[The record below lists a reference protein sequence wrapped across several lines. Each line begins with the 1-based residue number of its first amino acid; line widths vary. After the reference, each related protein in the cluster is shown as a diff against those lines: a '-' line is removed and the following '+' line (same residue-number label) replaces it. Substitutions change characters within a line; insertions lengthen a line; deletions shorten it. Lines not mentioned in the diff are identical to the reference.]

1 MRINTSLLALTIV
14 LGLFSCKSEKETT
27 KKVDF
32 DIEIDSR
39 ERATRANIRGLFLV
53 NDSIGWA
60 SGSGGTFLR
69 MVDGETWISDT
80 VSGYTHLDFRDA
92 HAFDAKTAL
101 LMAAGNEGR
110 ILRTQDGGI
119 SWTEVYT
126 RLDSGIFLDGM
137 DFDGEN
143 GYCYGDPIDGK
154 FVLIRSQDNGKTWL
168 DIPSEIQPM
177 AFPNEAGIAASGTG
191 IVVSGADVWIATGG
205 DTSRI
210 LWWKADQASWLESGS
225 TLSQG
230 GGCGVFSLC
239 YSDAAKLML
248 VGGCYL
254 DSTKVTGNSAISDYS
269 DYDSETEHKWSYTT
283 RFQLESPPRGYR
295 SCVASSSLK
304 ELLVTCGRTGVE
316 YSLDDGLNWI
326 PLSDEGYY
334 TCALADSTGW
344 LMGKRGK
351 MAKLRWNSAQK

>member
-1 MRINTSLLALTIV
+1 MRISTLLIALTFV
-14 LGLFSCKSEKETT
+14 SGLFSCKSEKEPT

-39 ERATRANIRGLFLV
+39 ERAAKANIRGLFLV

-69 MVDGETWISDT
+69 MVNGETWISDT
-80 VSGYTHLDFRDA
+80 VSGYTHLDFRDV
-92 HAFDAKTAL
+92 HSFDANTAL

-110 ILRTQDGGI
+110 VLRTEDGGT

-137 DFDGEN
+137 DFHDN
-143 GYCYGDPIDGK
+143 VGYCYGDPIDGS
-154 FVLIRSQDNGKTWL
+154 FVLIRSEDHGKTWQ
-168 DIPSEIQPM
+168 DIPSEMQPM
-177 AFPNEAGIAASGTG
+177 AFPNEAGFAASGTG
-191 IVVSGADVWIATGG
+191 IVVNGRDVWIATGG

-210 LWWKADQASWLESGS
+210 LWWNADQSSWFESGS
-225 TLSQG
+225 ILSQG
-230 GGCGVFSLC
+230 TGCGVFSLC
-239 YSDAAKLML
+239 YSDATKLIL

-254 DSTKVTGNSAISDYS
+254 DSTRVVGNSAIIDYS
-269 DYDSETEHKWSYTT
+269 DYDSENEHKWSYTT
-283 RFQLESPPRGYR
+283 RFELESPPRGYR
-295 SCVASSSLK
+295 SCVAAANSK
-304 ELLVTCGRTGVE
+304 AYLVTCGRTGVE
-316 YSLDDGLNWI
+316 YSLDEGLNWI

-351 MAKLRWNSAQK
+351 MAKLSWNSTQK